1 MKRIG
6 RFSLVPVALL
16 VILFVAA
23 RNYCPP
29 HGVAL
34 TTQRRGF
41 QQLKNRTA
49 LPQPS
54 DFDTRVTLEML
65 LQPGDDRS
73 RWSNA
78 RPVRIEGQVVG
89 ISLGP
94 LEAANCFCRRDIH
107 IMLASR
113 LGAPPREQ
121 VVLEITPRMETT
133 KEWSMEK
140 LARDL
145 VGRRARFE
153 GWLFFDSLHAGESE
167 NIAPGRANNWR
178 ATAWEVHPITKIEIL
193 N

>member
-1 MKRIG
+1 MKRIA
-6 RFSLVPVALL
+6 RFILIPVALL
-16 VILFVAA
+16 VILFVGL

-34 TTQRRGF
+34 TPQRRDF

-49 LPQPS
+49 LPQQS

-73 RWSNA
+73 RWANPSA
-78 RPVRIEGQVVG
+78 ARIEGHVVG

-140 LARDL
+140 LAREV
-145 VGRRARFE
+145 VGRRVQFE
-153 GWLFFDSLHAGESE
+153 GWLLFDTSHDDESE
-167 NIAPGRANNWR
+167 NTAPGRADNWR